1 MGGGG
6 EVMWTKSKRTAVI
19 PHETVPN
26 SRTKSDL
33 KTQVYKGSPP
43 PKCFVK
49 REGGPFAIATFGQPF
64 TKTLLWLVPLSLKRN
79 LLFIKILLDSYI
91 SVHEV
96 NLQDPQIVL
105 KSGMCQNH

>member
-33 KTQVYKGSPP
+33 KTQVYLKGGCHLRFSGFCPLRGYPP
-43 PKCFVK
+43 PY
-49 REGGPFAIATFGQPF
+49 
-64 TKTLLWLVPLSLKRN
+64 PLNGK
-79 LLFIKILLDSYI
+79 
-91 SVHEV
+91 SV
-96 NLQDPQIVL
+96 
-105 KSGMCQNH
+105 

>member
-6 EVMWTKSKRTAVI
+6 EVMWTKSKRTAII

-26 SRTKSDL
+26 SRTKFDH

-49 REGGPFAIATFGQPF
+49 RGGD
-64 TKTLLWLVPLSLKRN
+64 LLQSQLLVN
-79 LLFIKILLDSYI
+79 LLPKHFYGWSPLL
-91 SVHEV
+91 ET
-96 NLQDPQIVL
+96 
-105 KSGMCQNH
+105 KSPIY